1 MKQWF
6 EALSEREKQL
16 VVGAGI
22 VFAIGL
28 FFQLIW
34 GPVNSRLEKAEMSV
48 QNKQTTL
55 AWVNEKLTEY
65 KQLKG
70 SQKQVATGSL
80 SQIVNNAAR
89 RANISL
95 ARMQPQ
101 GDTLQVQIDEIEFNA
116 FIRWLADLT
125 QNQGLTIEA
134 VDISEAEKTGA
145 VRVRRLQ
152 VSK

>member
-6 EALSEREKQL
+6 ENLSDREKQL
-16 VVGAGI
+16 VIGAGI

-34 GPVNSRLEKAEMSV
+34 GPVNSRLDKAELAAK
-48 QNKQTTL
+48 NKQTTL
-55 AWVNEKLTEY
+55 EWVNEKLTEY
-65 KQLKG
+65 KQAKG
-70 SQKQVATGSL
+70 NQKNVASGSL
-80 SQIVNNAAR
+80 SQIVNSAAR

-101 GDTLQVQIDEIEFNA
+101 GDTLQVQIEEIEFNA
-116 FIRWLADLT
+116 LIRWLAELT

-134 VDISEAEKTGA
+134 IDISEADKTGA